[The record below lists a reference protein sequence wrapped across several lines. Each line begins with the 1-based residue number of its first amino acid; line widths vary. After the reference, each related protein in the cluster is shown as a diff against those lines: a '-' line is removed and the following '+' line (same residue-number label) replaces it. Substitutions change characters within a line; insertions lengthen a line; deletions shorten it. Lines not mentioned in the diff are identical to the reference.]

1 MRYNKLGE
9 VKNQDYRKT
18 LDKLIQKGL
27 LKGKG
32 GAGEGLIVD
41 LSEDTV
47 RTLVIL
53 DRAGNFDR

>member
-1 MRYNKLGE
+1 MRYSKLGE

-32 GAGEGLIVD
+32 GSGESLVID
-41 LSEDTV
+41 MSEDTV

-53 DRAGNFDR
+53 DRAGVFDK